1 MAGHN
6 LAFSKGSEL
15 RAASTASGL
24 SQLEELL
31 GTETFLEFSVRNPG
45 ATGQV
50 GFNIEGRPLAEFQGG
65 SATRG
70 FGGGIRTSPF
80 GGQRSMQFIDPKFL
94 NRKGQQPATSG
105 GPQLSTG
112 AQQRT
117 QARGQ
122 ASTILSGD
130 FGNQGLG
137 VGRGTV
143 AFKTL
148 SGF

>member
-6 LAFSKGSEL
+6 LAFSKSAEL
-15 RAASTASGL
+15 QAASKASGL
-24 SQLEELL
+24 SPLEELL
-31 GTETFLEFSVRNPG
+31 GTEAFLEFKIRNPG
-45 ATGQV
+45 ATEQV
-50 GFNIEGRPLAEFQGG
+50 SFNIEGKPLAESFTRSFSAG
-65 SATRG
+65 SQNF
-70 FGGGIRTSPF
+70 FGGGLTSRSSRTS
-80 GGQRSMQFIDPKFL
+80 RFIDPKFL
-94 NRKGQQPATSG
+94 NRKNGTAPSG

-137 VGRGTV
+137 VGQGTV